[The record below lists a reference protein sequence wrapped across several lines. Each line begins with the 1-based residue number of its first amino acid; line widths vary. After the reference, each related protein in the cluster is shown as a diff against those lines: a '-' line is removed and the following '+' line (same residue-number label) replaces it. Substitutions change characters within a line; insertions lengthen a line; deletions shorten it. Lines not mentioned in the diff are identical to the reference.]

1 VYGGTSLTNGTDCSG
16 FTMSVYAQFGYS
28 IPRTSSAQSTYGTS
42 VSLSN
47 VEPGD
52 LIFYKNGGSV
62 GHVAMY
68 IGGGSVVHASNP
80 SDGIKISSMYYRQPC
95 NARRIVG

>member
-1 VYGGTSLTNGTDCSG
+1 
-16 FTMSVYAQFGYS
+16 MSVYAQFGYS
-28 IPRTSSAQSTYGTS
+28 IPRTSSAQSSYGS
-42 VSLSN
+42 QVSLSN
-47 VEPGD
+47 VQPGD

-80 SDGIKISSMYYRQPC
+80 SDGIKISGMYYRQPC
-95 NARRIVG
+95 GARRIVG

>member
-1 VYGGTSLTNGTDCSG
+1 
-16 FTMSVYAQFGYS
+16 MSVYAQFGYS

-47 VEPGD
+47 VRPGD

-68 IGGGSVVHASNP
+68 IGGGSVVHASNET
-80 SDGIKISSMYYRQPC
+80 DGIKIYGMYYRQPC
-95 NARRIVG
+95 GARRIVG